1 MQTSIT
7 RRRVLAGLGGATL
20 LSGTRLG
27 WANEDVRIGYGS
39 PGASWAVVYVADG
52 LDTWRKHGISA
63 QRTTFGSGRQAV
75 ESCLTG
81 DVNFATAADTPFMFA
96 ALRGLKPLVVA
107 NFQRHSTEMRVVV
120 RKDRGLVA
128 DAPASIKGKKI
139 ATPIGANGQYLL
151 VKYLELAGL
160 ERADVTVVNMAP
172 ADAITATVRGDVDGF
187 VWTNEAARSARRQ
200 APDATMEMSLKGIE
214 KVFRTHNLLVTNEK
228 FAAARPQVLKSAVS
242 ALLDAE
248 RAMRVDKSWAR
259 FVSERTKASPQE
271 VLDDTADYDFSVRF
285 DKRFIDDLVA
295 QAEWAIASGLAQ
307 RPSRNPRELFTSV
320 ILTQPLREVA
330 PDRVDLGA

>member
-1 MQTSIT
+1 MYPSIT
-7 RRRVLAGLGGATL
+7 RRRVLLGLGGAGL
-20 LSGTRLG
+20 LSSARMSR
-27 WANEDVRIGYGS
+27 ADEEVRIGYGS
-39 PGASWAVVYVADG
+39 PGASWSVVYVADG
-52 LDTWRKHGISA
+52 LDTWRKYGITV
-63 QRTTFGSGRQAV
+63 QRTTFGSGRQAI

-81 DVNFATAADTPFMFA
+81 DVNFATAADTPFLFA
-96 ALRGLKPLVVA
+96 ALRGLKPMVVA
-107 NFQRHSTEMRVVV
+107 DFQRHSTEMRVVV

-160 ERADVTVVNMAP
+160 QRTDVTVVNMAP

-214 KVFRTHNLLVTNEK
+214 RIFRSHNLLITNEK
-228 FAAARPQVLKSAVS
+228 FAATRPQALKAAVS

-248 RAMRVDKSWAR
+248 RAMRADKSWAR
-259 FVSERTKASPQE
+259 FVAERTKASPQE
-271 VLDDTADYDFSVRF
+271 IVDDTADFDFSVRF
-285 DKRFIDDLVA
+285 DKRFIDDMVA

-307 RPSRNPRELFTSV
+307 RPSRNLRELFLSV
-320 ILTQPLREVA
+320 LLTQPLKEVA